1 MDKGW
6 TIMAGTAAGLVN
18 GCFGGGGGLVLLP
31 MLDRAAQIPQRKLYA
46 TCVGI
51 IFPVCLVSACV
62 YLFRGGVSLAEA
74 APYLLGGLAGGW
86 LGGRLY
92 HRVSTRYLRLMFAAF
107 LIYAGI
113 RYLL

>member
-1 MDKGW
+1 
-6 TIMAGTAAGLVN
+6 MAAGAAAGLVN
-18 GCFGGGGGLVLLP
+18 GCFGGGGGMVLLP
-31 MLDRAAQIPQRKLYA
+31 ILDRTAGLSQRKLYA

-62 YLFRGGVSLAEA
+62 YLFQGGVSLKEA

-86 LGGRLY
+86 LGGQLY
-92 HRVSTRYLRLMFAAF
+92 HRVDTRFLRLLFAGF
-107 LIYAGI
+107 LIYAGA